1 MRSFAIVAGFL
12 AVTALANPL
21 VKRGG
26 DDCDEQPPCMT
37 LAQAQ
42 QVADNFESLIKDYSD
57 ADANK
62 FLTKDFTDYSDSV
75 TELINSGCT
84 GPQTV
89 RDLGV
94 NSFSIGD

>member
-1 MRSFAIVAGFL
+1 MRSFAIAAGFF
-12 AVTALANPL
+12 AVAALANPV
-21 VKRGG
+21 VKRG
-26 DDCDEQPPCMT
+26 DDCDDQPPCLT

-42 QVADNFESLIKDYSD
+42 TVADNFESLIKDYSK

-62 FLTKDFTDYSDSV
+62 FLTKDFHDYSDSV

-89 RDLGV
+89 RC
-94 NSFSIGD
+94 